1 MTNKLF
7 PNKISIY
14 PPQDSTKN
22 LQWEKM
28 IQRDV
33 DKMKSDTNLANIKKM
48 MEKNGVDCENV
59 DSKLLKKKV
68 SILKQ
73 LQEFSFLAM
82 ISLDL
87 AQDLQFFCY

>member
-1 MTNKLF
+1 MVLMIFFKATKETSKGSKVTNKLF

-33 DKMKSDTNLANIKKM
+33 DKMKSDTNIANIKKM
-48 MEKNGVDCENV
+48 MEKNGVDCETV

-68 SILKQ
+68 RNNNHR
-73 LQEFSFLAM
+73 F
-82 ISLDL
+82 
-87 AQDLQFFCY
+87 

>member
-1 MTNKLF
+1 VTNKLF

-48 MEKNGVDCENV
+48 MEKNGVDCETV

-68 SILKQ
+68 SPI
-73 LQEFSFLAM
+73 
-82 ISLDL
+82 ITI
-87 AQDLQFFCY
+87 FFFGSSGER